1 MYLQTKDVNLYYER
15 CGKGPTLLMIH
26 GAVADA
32 DYFSETVDV
41 LKDYFDVI
49 SYDRRGNSRS
59 ECRKGASYHIE
70 DQTNDVI
77 ALIEGL
83 GLKDVILLGHSA
95 GGIMAME
102 TIRRIPSK
110 IRYVMFYETPIMAI
124 LPQKEELLKW
134 TEHMEEINA
143 EGKHKECAKEFGMSI
158 GELAPRARQKSFI
171 EKRRDRA
178 NFGHFINHE
187 FHDFSFYEPDF
198 KFLKTNAKFF
208 TAISGDRNQTHY
220 FHEAMDLMQSE
231 LGIEQV
237 HVPGCHNAPFD
248 VPLDFA
254 NGVLGIAV
262 RKGLLNLT

>member
-15 CGKGPTLLMIH
+15 TGKGPSLLMIH

-32 DYFSETVDV
+32 GYFSETAEY

-49 SYDRRGNSRS
+49 TYDRRGNSRS
-59 ECRKGASYHIE
+59 KCSAEASFHIE
-70 DQTNDVI
+70 DQTNDVL

-83 GLKDVILLGHSA
+83 DLHDLILMGHSA

-102 TIRRIPSK
+102 AIRRMPSR

-124 LPQKEELLKW
+124 LPQREELLEW
-134 TEHMEEINA
+134 TKHMEEINLA
-143 EGKHKECAKEFGMSI
+143 GKHKEAAKEFGMSI
-158 GELAPRARQKSFI
+158 GELDPRARAKSFI

-208 TAISGDRNQTHY
+208 TAISGDRNQAHY
-220 FHEAMDLMQSE
+220 FHEAMDLMESE

-248 VPLDFA
+248 LPLDFA
-254 NGVLGIAV
+254 NGLLGITV
-262 RKGLLNLT
+262 RKNLLG